1 MGHAAHFLQR
11 LDRVTRSQT
20 ELALGLYR
28 DHEAVKHVL
37 ARADLPESASRVAL
51 AIGDAQRGPFVIVT
65 RDGRFVTCLGEGMS
79 PGKWPVVPRA
89 ALDASLAHAADMR
102 RRHQMAAAIAR
113 PFEDDIDILLRI
125 NQRKNM
131 LSREEIVGISAFA
144 PIFGHTLYQVLAKQ
158 SLELVNDAIG
168 CRQPTKSGAEAH
180 ARTVWGCAYAMEL
193 CGTVEER
200 ALLSTTSE
208 IGKVASFSMPLTYLM
223 DHTFVLR
230 GIWAAAKVGPA
241 LIDTYARR
249 LEVAR
254 SLMKVTDSCL
264 GLATIALRHPETRPA
279 IVRILGDVI
288 AKHDGSSLSELRA
301 IGSTMALNV
310 LESPA
315 EIAASSRREGALAY
329 AALAADAIEKGEPG
343 YAARAEEVPADLA
356 ETAYL
361 TTHGCVSTD
370 VSTGFRHLFGAVPLL
385 ATVSVEAFHYP
396 ESSLRKLVS
405 PWGEREVARHFG
417 DMKSVDNRRRTVK
430 YDARIERNDPCPCAS
445 GKKFKKCCRE

>member
-223 DHTFVLR
+223 DHTFVL
-230 GIWAAAKVGPA
+230 A
-241 LIDTYARR
+241 
-249 LEVAR
+249 
-254 SLMKVTDSCL
+254 
-264 GLATIALRHPETRPA
+264 
-279 IVRILGDVI
+279 
-288 AKHDGSSLSELRA
+288 LRA
-301 IGSTMALNV
+301 IRYTHGPKRSSSRSSARPRCMRRKTSCTMSSTSADDRTRRATNGRSFASTARTASRPSSRAAIIPRPLSGSRQVRSTSCRL
-310 LESPA
+310 
-315 EIAASSRREGALAY
+315 ASSPR
-329 AALAADAIEKGEPG
+329 
-343 YAARAEEVPADLA
+343 
-356 ETAYL
+356 
-361 TTHGCVSTD
+361 
-370 VSTGFRHLFGAVPLL
+370 
-385 ATVSVEAFHYP
+385 
-396 ESSLRKLVS
+396 
-405 PWGEREVARHFG
+405 W
-417 DMKSVDNRRRTVK
+417 
-430 YDARIERNDPCPCAS
+430 
-445 GKKFKKCCRE
+445 